1 MRVVSDTNVFMSRL
15 LLPDSISARAAKH
28 AIDSGII
35 LVSED
40 TMNELADVLARPK
53 LDRYLSLK
61 TRQQFLLELGEIAQF
76 VPIIQRIRVC
86 RDPRDDKFLEL
97 AVNGQAHLILT
108 GYRDLLSLHPFRGIA
123 ILSPPD
129 YLATA

>member
-1 MRVVSDTNVFMSRL
+1 MRVVIDTSVFLSRL
-15 LLPDSISARAAKH
+15 LLPDSTPARAARQ
-28 AIDSGII
+28 AIDSAII

-40 TMNELADVLARPK
+40 TMNELADVLARPN

-97 AVNGQAHLILT
+97 AVNGQAHSILT
-108 GYRDLLSLHPFRGIA
+108 GDRDLLSLHPFRGIA
-123 ILSPPD
+123 ILSPAD
-129 YLATA
+129 CLATA

>member
-1 MRVVSDTNVFMSRL
+1 
-15 LLPDSISARAAKH
+15 
-28 AIDSGII
+28 
-35 LVSED
+35 
-40 TMNELADVLARPK
+40 
-53 LDRYLSLK
+53 LK

-86 RDPRDDKFLEL
+86 RDPRDDKFLER

-108 GYRDLLSLHPFRGIA
+108 VDRDLLSLHPFREIA
-123 ILSPPD
+123 ILSPAD